1 MKNGLSSKYSFK
13 AKYLSLLLSL
23 LLLCGCGALKD
34 LTEILPVKERDLFFP
49 GALDAGT
56 IADGLYGLA
65 GDVTFSTLI
74 VSDQIWPG
82 ESWTL
87 SDILKIIREWEQSGN
102 PPEYFC
108 APHKYDVPSCDLWSL
123 VLENIDHSTLL
134 DLKKRTC
141 RFDSEE
147 FRRTLG
153 FCKRSWDAAQNL
165 SVDSPEPE
173 ARLFEGSALVCTVSG
188 DLRHFSKT
196 LSMLGEEYHAVGY
209 PAADGESGHL
219 LLTNYMTFLAVN
231 ARAEHQEI
239 IDDFLRYYVSYQ
251 AQQQY
256 GTGWI
261 RTDILTDC
269 VREKVTT
276 YGSEPIPLFS
286 QGSTVIPLPGK
297 PDGSSYLPEFLEIAE
312 NSHPNEA
319 SLDIVRA
326 MIQEEADAYFAGDK
340 SLEDTVMLIQNR
352 VQLYLDES

>member
-1 MKNGLSSKYSFK
+1 
-13 AKYLSLLLSL
+13 
-23 LLLCGCGALKD
+23 
-34 LTEILPVKERDLFFP
+34 
-49 GALDAGT
+49 
-56 IADGLYGLA
+56 
-65 GDVTFSTLI
+65 
-74 VSDQIWPG
+74 
-82 ESWTL
+82 
-87 SDILKIIREWEQSGN
+87 
-102 PPEYFC
+102 
-108 APHKYDVPSCDLWSL
+108 
-123 VLENIDHSTLL
+123 
-134 DLKKRTC
+134 
-141 RFDSEE
+141 
-147 FRRTLG
+147 
-153 FCKRSWDAAQNL
+153 
-165 SVDSPEPE
+165 
-173 ARLFEGSALVCTVSG
+173 
-188 DLRHFSKT
+188 
-196 LSMLGEEYHAVGY
+196 
-209 PAADGESGHL
+209 
-219 LLTNYMTFLAVN
+219 MTFLAVN

-312 NSHPNEA
+312 NSHPNEE

-326 MIQEEADAYFAGDK
+326 MIQEEADTYFAGDK